1 MTKIGFEK
9 EPLVSFWVVSDI
21 HLRESE
27 HELFNQNFKAMLS
40 DIVASDKKAMGIFAV
55 GDITDGGK
63 AEQYEQLHRLYLSF
77 VDLPP
82 FYAAIGNHDLYN
94 GSYEEKRDLFLA
106 NVTLPSGK
114 HPTSLHYDFWS
125 EGYHFV
131 FLGSDTSPIDGVK
144 TYLSDKTLLWLD
156 ETLAEKRSLTRPSFL
171 LLHQSLYDTVAGSL
185 CGQGWNGVAEEE
197 GLRRVLAKYPEVI
210 FFNGH
215 SHWTM
220 ESERNFYLPSE
231 SLPAIFNTASVA
243 YLWTSERVREGEEL
257 GGSQGYFVEVYAD
270 CVSICGRDFAKGE
283 WIASADYILSLNP

>member
-1 MTKIGFEK
+1 MTKK
-9 EPLVSFWVVSDI
+9 ESLVLFWVVSDI
-21 HLRESE
+21 HLRASE
-27 HELFNQNFKAMLS
+27 HELFNQNFMAMLC
-40 DIVASDKKAMGIFAV
+40 DIAAGDEKAIGIFAV

-63 AEQYEQLHRLYLSF
+63 AEQYEQFHRLYRSATP
-77 VDLPP
+77 LPP

-94 GSYEEKRDLFLA
+94 GSYEEKRDLFLQ
-106 NVTLPSGK
+106 NMTLPNGK

-156 ETLAEKRSLTRPSFL
+156 ETLAEKRSISRPSFL
-171 LLHQSLYDTVAGSL
+171 FLHQSLYDTVAGSL

-197 GLRRVLAKYPEVI
+197 GLRRVLAKYPEVV

-220 ESERNFYLPSE
+220 ESERNACLPSK

-257 GGSQGYFVEVYAD
+257 CGSQGYFVEVYAD
-270 CVSICGRDFAKGE
+270 HISLRGRNFAKGE
-283 WIASADYILSLNP
+283 WIASAAYVLRLNQ